1 MILSIY
7 TCLAILC
14 IVFLQ
19 SGIDK
24 VFHFKSEKDFVQSH
38 FRKSPLNRMSGALF
52 IILTILEITSGVLS
66 AGAMIHLYLHDDV
79 IMANL
84 ASVLSSIT
92 LLSLLLGQ
100 RVAKDYAGAQTIIIY
115 LIPVVLLF
123 ITLEL
128 NKL

>member
-1 MILSIY
+1 MILAIY

-38 FRKSPLNRMSGALF
+38 FRKSPLNKMSGALF

-66 AGAMIHLYLHDDV
+66 AGGIIRLYLHDNV

-115 LIPVVLLF
+115 LIPVILLF

>member
-1 MILSIY
+1 MILAIY
-7 TCLAILC
+7 TCLAVLC

-24 VFHFKSEKDFVQSH
+24 VVHFKSEKGFVQSH
-38 FRKSPLNRMSGALF
+38 LSKTPLNKMSGALF
-52 IILTILEITSGVLS
+52 VILTVLEITSGVLS
-66 AGAMIHLYLHDDV
+66 AGGIVHLYLHENV

-115 LIPVVLLF
+115 LILVVLLF

-128 NKL
+128 YQP

>member
-1 MILSIY
+1 MIFAIY

-24 VFHFKSEKDFVQSH
+24 VFHFKSEKAFVQSH

-66 AGAMIHLYLHDDV
+66 AGAIIHLYLHDDV

>member
-1 MILSIY
+1 MIFAIY

-24 VFHFKSEKDFVQSH
+24 VFHFESEKDFVQSH
-38 FRKSPLNRMSGALF
+38 FRKSPLNKVSGALF
-52 IILTILEITSGVLS
+52 IILTILEITSGALS
-66 AGAMIHLYLHDDV
+66 AGAIIHLYLHDDV

>member
-1 MILSIY
+1 MILAIY

-24 VFHFKSEKDFVQSH
+24 VCHFKSEKAFVQSH

-66 AGAMIHLYLHDDV
+66 AGAIIHLYLHDDV

>member
-1 MILSIY
+1 MTLAIY

-24 VFHFKSEKDFVQSH
+24 VFHFKNEKDFVQSH
-38 FRKSPLNRMSGALF
+38 FRKSPLNKMSGALF

-66 AGAMIHLYLHDDV
+66 AGGIIHLYLHDNV

-115 LIPVVLLF
+115 LVPVILLF
-123 ITLEL
+123 ITIEL
-128 NKL
+128 YGL

>member
-1 MILSIY
+1 MILAIY

-38 FRKSPLNRMSGALF
+38 FRKSPLNKMSGALF

-66 AGAMIHLYLHDDV
+66 AGGIIRLYLHDNV

-115 LIPVVLLF
+115 LIPVILLF

-128 NKL
+128 NKP

>member
-1 MILSIY
+1 
-7 TCLAILC
+7 
-14 IVFLQ
+14 
-19 SGIDK
+19 
-24 VFHFKSEKDFVQSH
+24 
-38 FRKSPLNRMSGALF
+38 
-52 IILTILEITSGVLS
+52 LS
-66 AGAMIHLYLHDDV
+66 AGGIIHLYLHDNL

-128 NKL
+128 YQP

>member
-1 MILSIY
+1 MILAIY

-38 FRKSPLNRMSGALF
+38 FRNSPLNRMSGALF
-52 IILTILEITSGVLS
+52 IILTILEIISGVLS
-66 AGAMIHLYLHDDV
+66 AGAIIHLYLHDDV

>member
-1 MILSIY
+1 MILAIY

-14 IVFLQ
+14 IVFIQ

-38 FRKSPLNRMSGALF
+38 FSKTPLDKVSGALF
-52 IILTILEITSGVLS
+52 VVLTILEITSGVLS
-66 AGAMIHLYLHDDV
+66 AGGIIHLYLHDNV

-84 ASVLSSIT
+84 ASILSSIT

-100 RVAKDYAGAQTIIIY
+100 RLTKDYAGAQTIIIY

-123 ITLEL
+123 VTLEL
-128 NKL
+128 YQP

>member
-1 MILSIY
+1 
-7 TCLAILC
+7 
-14 IVFLQ
+14 
-19 SGIDK
+19 
-24 VFHFKSEKDFVQSH
+24 
-38 FRKSPLNRMSGALF
+38 
-52 IILTILEITSGVLS
+52 
-66 AGAMIHLYLHDDV
+66 
-79 IMANL
+79 MANL

-128 NKL
+128 YQP

>member
-1 MILSIY
+1 MILAIY

-24 VFHFKSEKDFVQSH
+24 VFHFKSEKAFVQSH

-66 AGAMIHLYLHDDV
+66 AGAIIHLYLHDDV

>member
-1 MILSIY
+1 MTLAIY

-24 VFHFKSEKDFVQSH
+24 VFHFKSEKAFVQSH

-66 AGAMIHLYLHDDV
+66 AGAIIHLYLHDDV

>member
-1 MILSIY
+1 MILAIY
-7 TCLAILC
+7 TCLAVLC

-24 VFHFKSEKDFVQSH
+24 VVHFKSEKGFVQSH
-38 FRKSPLNRMSGALF
+38 LSKTLLNKMSGALF
-52 IILTILEITSGVLS
+52 VILTVLEITSGVLS
-66 AGAMIHLYLHDDV
+66 AGGIIHLFLHENV

-115 LIPVVLLF
+115 LILVVLLF

-128 NKL
+128 YQP

>member
-1 MILSIY
+1 MIFAIY

-24 VFHFKSEKDFVQSH
+24 VFHFKSEKAFVQSH
-38 FRKSPLNRMSGALF
+38 FRKSPLNKMSGTLF

-66 AGAMIHLYLHDDV
+66 AGAIIHLYLHDDV

>member
-1 MILSIY
+1 MILAIY
-7 TCLAILC
+7 TCLAILS

-24 VFHFKSEKDFVQSH
+24 VINFKGEKDFVQSH
-38 FRKSPLNRMSGALF
+38 FSKSPLNKISGPLF
-52 IILTILEITSGVLS
+52 VILTLLEITSGALS
-66 AGAMIHLYLHDDV
+66 AGGIIHLYLHDSV
-79 IMANL
+79 VMANL
-84 ASVLSSIT
+84 ANVLSSIT

-128 NKL
+128 YKL

>member
-1 MILSIY
+1 MTLAIY

-38 FRKSPLNRMSGALF
+38 FRKSPINKMSGALF
-52 IILTILEITSGVLS
+52 IILAILEITSGVLS
-66 AGAMIHLYLHDDV
+66 AGGIIHLYLHDNV

-115 LIPVVLLF
+115 LVPVILLF
-123 ITLEL
+123 ITIEL
-128 NKL
+128 YGL

>member
-1 MILSIY
+1 MILAIY

-24 VFHFKSEKDFVQSH
+24 LFHFKNEKDFIQSH
-38 FRKSPLNRMSGALF
+38 LSKSPLNKMSGALF
-52 IILTILEITSGVLS
+52 VILTILEITSGVLS
-66 AGAMIHLYLHDDV
+66 AGGIIHLYLHDNL

-84 ASVLSSIT
+84 ASVFSSVT
-92 LLSLLLGQ
+92 LLSLLIGQ
-100 RVAKDYAGAQTIIIY
+100 RIAKDYAGAQTIIIY

-123 ITLEL
+123 ISLEL
-128 NKL
+128 YQP

>member
-1 MILSIY
+1 MILAIY

-24 VFHFKSEKDFVQSH
+24 IFHFKSEKDFVQNH
-38 FRKSPLNRMSGALF
+38 FSKSPLNKISGALF
-52 IILTILEITSGVLS
+52 VLLTVLEITSGVLS
-66 AGAMIHLYLHDDV
+66 AGGIIHLYLHDNL

-84 ASVLSSIT
+84 ASILSSIT

-128 NKL
+128 YQL